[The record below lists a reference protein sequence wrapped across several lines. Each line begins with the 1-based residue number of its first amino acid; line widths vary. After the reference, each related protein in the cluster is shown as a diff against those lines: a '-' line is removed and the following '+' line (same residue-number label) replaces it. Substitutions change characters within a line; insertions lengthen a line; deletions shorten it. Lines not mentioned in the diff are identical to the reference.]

1 MDIVF
6 INDLRINTVIGIYE
20 WERQVRQTISL
31 DLEMSTDIRQAAQ
44 TDDIRYALNY
54 HAVAKRLI
62 GFLEGSEFLLVET
75 MAEQICQMVRDE
87 FGVAWVKLCLRK
99 PGAVREAS
107 AVGLIIERGTRL
119 ATAAARVDNRPE
131 EHN

>member
-31 DLEMSTDIRQAAQ
+31 DLEMATDIRRAAQ
-44 TDDIRYALNY
+44 TDDIQYALNY
-54 HAVAKRLI
+54 HAVAQRLI
-62 GFLEGSEFLLVET
+62 ALVESSEFLLVET
-75 MAEQICQMVRDE
+75 MAEQICQLVREE
-87 FGVAWVKLCLRK
+87 FGVPWVKLVLRK

-107 AVGLIIERGTRL
+107 AVGLIIERGSRVADPTR
-119 ATAAARVDNRPE
+119 RE
-131 EHN
+131 

>member
-31 DLEMSTDIRQAAQ
+31 DLEMATDIRRAAQ
-44 TDDIRYALNY
+44 TDDIQYALNY
-54 HAVAKRLI
+54 HAVAQRLI
-62 GFLEGSEFLLVET
+62 AFVQGSEFLLVET
-75 MAEQICQMVRDE
+75 MAEQICQLVRDE
-87 FGVAWVKLCLRK
+87 FGVPWVKLVLRK
-99 PGAVREAS
+99 PGAVREAQ

-119 ATAAARVDNRPE
+119 ADPAQRE
-131 EHN
+131 